1 MLKTALRYLNREPLR
16 QAPLL
21 EPLRQGLCEVVY
33 AAEDGVVLRRADAVL
48 LSASTDGA
56 AARLPLP
63 AAGTYQTTDETV
75 RRRLEAE
82 VPARDRFDCRVVVY
96 TGGPLPEPEADIR
109 VLGPEAADF
118 VHAHYHTVPDRDY
131 ILGRLT
137 AGVML
142 GVFVD
147 GAPAGFIGVHDDT
160 SMGMLE
166 VLPAYRRRG
175 LGRAL
180 ETALINRQ
188 LRRGILPWGEVFLD
202 NVPSLRLQS
211 GLMTDAGIIHWHF
224 PA

>member
-33 AAEDGVVLRRADAVL
+33 AAGDGVVLRQADAVL

-75 RRRLEAE
+75 
-82 VPARDRFDCRVVVY
+82 RVVVY

-211 GLMTDAGIIHWHF
+211 GLMNGAGIIHWHF

>member
-1 MLKTALRYLNREPLR
+1 MLETALRYLNREPLR

-21 EPLRQGLCEVVY
+21 EPLRLGLCEVVF
-33 AAEDGVVLRRADAVL
+33 AAEDGVVLRQEDTVL
-48 LSASTDGA
+48 LAASTEEA

-63 AAGTYQTTDETV
+63 AAPCYQTTDGAV
-75 RRRLEAE
+75 RRRLAAE
-82 VPARDRFDCRVVVY
+82 VPARDHFDCRVVVY
-96 TGGPLPEPEADIR
+96 TGEPLPEPEADIR

-131 ILGRLT
+131 IVGRLE

-166 VLPAYRRRG
+166 VLPEYRRRG
-175 LGRAL
+175 LARAL

-188 LRRGILPWGEVFLD
+188 LARGILPWGEVFLD
-202 NVPSLRLQS
+202 NTAYLRLQA
-211 GLMTDAGIIHWHF
+211 GLMTDVGSVYWHF
-224 PA
+224 SA